1 MDCEDIWCRS
11 VSSPKDNKTMQPSQD
26 FSRLYTDIS
35 NSIAT
40 ALADISELDV
50 KHKDGK
56 RELAGITE
64 MLQTI
69 RGRFDGE
76 LKLLEENAEWDRFT
90 IAFFGETNAGKS
102 TIIESLRIL
111 FNEESRRQ
119 LLEKNAGE
127 FSRYQEQVSY
137 HVQRV
142 REALAEAYADH
153 ASELMGIQTHV
164 AALSQVV
171 HQESSR
177 KFWLT
182 VAASFIAGGAATA
195 LLVMLAGT

>member
-1 MDCEDIWCRS
+1 
-11 VSSPKDNKTMQPSQD
+11 MQPSQD

-64 MLQTI
+64 MLRTI
-69 RGRFDGE
+69 QGRFDGE

-127 FSRYQEQVSY
+127 FSRYQEQVSH

-142 REALAEAYADH
+142 REAIAQAYVDH
-153 ASELMGIQTHV
+153 ASEVQGIQAHV
-164 AALSQVV
+164 AALSQIVR
-171 HQESSR
+171 QESSR

-182 VAASFIAGGAATA
+182 VTASFIAGGAATA
-195 LLVMLAGT
+195 FLVMLAGA